1 MPYKPA
7 PMRSPSRRGAG
18 TVRPPDHGWARAWL
32 VAGAVLG
39 LLTVATGAVS
49 AHLPDRMLAPNGRE
63 MLRAAVQMQGWHV
76 PALLAC
82 GLLAERRDHGLLRA
96 AGLAFLLGIACFC
109 AGVYALG
116 LDGSAPWARAL
127 GHAAPV
133 GGSLLMAGWL
143 LLAAACLF
151 RRA

>member
-1 MPYKPA
+1 
-7 PMRSPSRRGAG
+7 MRPPSPRAAGAS
-18 TVRPPDHGWARAWL
+18 RPPDHAWARAWL

-39 LLTVATGAVS
+39 LLTVAMGAVS
-49 AHLPDRMLAPNGRE
+49 AHLPQRMLAPNGRE
-63 MLRAAVQMQGWHV
+63 MLRSAVQMQGWHV

-82 GLLAERRDHGLLRA
+82 GLLAERRGSLLLRA

-116 LDGSAPWARAL
+116 FDGGATWARL
-127 GHAAPV
+127 VGRAAPF
-133 GGSLLMAGWL
+133 GGSVLMGGWVLLT
-143 LLAAACLF
+143 AACLA

>member
-1 MPYKPA
+1 
-7 PMRSPSRRGAG
+7 MRSPFRQAAG
-18 TVRPPDHGWARAWL
+18 RVRPPDHGWARAWL
-32 VAGAVLG
+32 ASGAVLG
-39 LLTVATGAVS
+39 LLTVAAGAVS

-63 MLRAAVQMQGWHV
+63 MLRSAVQMQGWHV

-82 GLLAERRDHGLLRA
+82 GLLAERRGSLLLRA

-116 LDGSAPWARAL
+116 LDGSTSWARL
-127 GHAAPV
+127 VGHAAPF
-133 GGSLLMAGWL
+133 GGIVLMGGWL
-143 LLAAACLF
+143 LLAAACLA